1 MRADGFAGQLIQA
14 LSRRTP
20 AFQPGPGKTGSFRH
34 EMVTA
39 LGRSGPAFLPQQ
51 EPDTSRLP
59 KAAEVSAP
67 MTQEAILAALRDGE
81 SLVGANLSR
90 AKLSGV
96 ILSDTDLSLASLSD
110 ADLRGANL
118 SGAILSDVDLRDA
131 NLRDANLRGT
141 DLRGTDLRG
150 TDLRG
155 ADLCGADLGGARWNS
170 RTSWPKAEF
179 MKATA
184 SSTQRK
190 DTLADEELV
199 PMWLD
204 TRDPLLN
211 GLAALGLLMAI
222 VGLVAGGLV
231 YLVEPDVPTAV
242 LVGGAAAGIVLLFG
256 TLLDR

>member
-1 MRADGFAGQLIQA
+1 MRADAFAGQLIQA

-20 AFQPGPGKTGSFRH
+20 AFQPGPGKIGSFGH
-34 EMVTA
+34 EIVTA

-131 NLRDANLRGT
+131 DVRDANLRGT
-141 DLRGTDLRG
+141 DLRRA
-150 TDLRG
+150 DLRG
-155 ADLCGADLGGARWNS
+155 ADLRGADLGGARWNS

-190 DTLADEELV
+190 DTLADEELA
-199 PMWLD
+199 PWLM
-204 TRDPLLN
+204 TRDPVLN
-211 GLAALGLLMAI
+211 VRVALGLLMAI
-222 VGLVAGGLV
+222 VVGLVAGGLV

-242 LVGGAAAGIVLLFG
+242 LVGGAAAGIVRLFDI
-256 TLLDR
+256 LLDR

>member
-39 LGRSGPAFLPQQ
+39 LGRSGPAFAP
-51 EPDTSRLP
+51 
-59 KAAEVSAP
+59 AASHRRSISARSP
-67 MTQEAILAALRDGE
+67 MTRDAVLAALRDGQ
-81 SLVGANLSR
+81 SLVGADLSR

-96 ILSDTDLSLASLSD
+96 ILSDADLS
-110 ADLRGANL
+110 RANL

>member
-20 AFQPGPGKTGSFRH
+20 AFQSGPGKIGSFGH
-34 EMVTA
+34 EIVTA

-190 DTLADEELV
+190 DTLADEELA
-199 PMWLD
+199 PWLM
-204 TRDPLLN
+204 TRDPVLN
-211 GLAALGLLMAI
+211 VRVALGLLMAI
-222 VGLVAGGLV
+222 VVGLVAGGLV

-242 LVGGAAAGIVLLFG
+242 LVGGAAAGIVRLFDI
-256 TLLDR
+256 LLDR